1 MTLSYRNMELPS
13 FALKLDHDK
22 LVALAIISLA
32 TLVTS
37 LAAIAIYRVW
47 FHPLSIFPGPRWL
60 AVSNVPERW
69 MSNISGTWIWRV
81 SPLHR
86 KYGPIVRIGPNRL
99 AVDGSIGWFQVYA
112 MRGKDDEFPK
122 YPEYIFP
129 GDGLSILGANQTN
142 HRRHRRQFWSAFNDQ
157 ALVEQEIVIQ
167 PYTDMLL
174 QRLSER
180 AKVGDPI
187 NIVDWINFLLFDI
200 AGELV
205 FSQPFDCLDK
215 QEYHPWVSNFF
226 WAVKGNAMNRF
237 VKHYPVIEPFM
248 NFFFTGKEQIKR
260 ETDQRNMTFHHAMQ
274 RMKLGEQPT
283 PGRRDFMSFLMR
295 RNRDGGGLTDPEI
308 LVDCP
313 VLIGASSETTT
324 TALSGFFFYL
334 GTSPQAYQRLVEEVR
349 SSFKSESEINM
360 KTTKQLEYLNATVD
374 EALRVYP
381 PAAESPPRISPGA
394 EIDGKYLPKGVIVSI
409 YQWGT
414 FHNPENFADPDDY
427 IPERWLQPS
436 HPLHNPKYANDNR
449 SVFRP
454 FGFGMRDC
462 LGKNLAH
469 AEIRVVVSRILYRF
483 DYELGPNQE
492 DWHSSQK
499 CFLAWDKK
507 PLILTLKPRDFAP

>member
-1 MTLSYRNMELPS
+1 
-13 FALKLDHDK
+13 
-22 LVALAIISLA
+22 
-32 TLVTS
+32 
-37 LAAIAIYRVW
+37 
-47 FHPLSIFPGPRWL
+47 
-60 AVSNVPERW
+60 

-81 SPLHR
+81 SSLHR

-112 MRGKDDEFPK
+112 MRGKEDEFPK

-129 GDGLSILGANQTN
+129 GDGLSILGANQVN

-174 QRLSER
+174 QRLSEQ
-180 AKVGDPI
+180 AKIGKPI

-205 FSQPFDCLDK
+205 FSSPFDCLDK
-215 QEYHPWVSNFF
+215 QEYHPWVANFF
-226 WAVKGNAMNRF
+226 RAVKGNAVNRF
-237 VKHYPVIEPFM
+237 VTHYPITKPIV
-248 NFFFTGKEQIKR
+248 NFLFTGKEQIQR
-260 ETDQRNMTFHHAMQ
+260 EADQRNMTFHHAMQ

-295 RNRDGGGLTDPEI
+295 RNRDGGGLSDTEI

-334 GTSPQAYQRLVEEVR
+334 GISPQAYKRLVEEVR
-349 SSFKSESEINM
+349 SSFRSESEINM

-394 EIDGKYLPKGVIVSI
+394 EIDGKYLPKGVSLATITSTI
-409 YQWGT
+409 TQLLTTTGRC
-414 FHNPENFADPDDY
+414 FGLPMGNLP
-427 IPERWLQPS
+427 QPRQ
-436 HPLHNPKYANDNR
+436 LC
-449 SVFRP
+449 RP
-454 FGFGMRDC
+454 G
-462 LGKNLAH
+462 
-469 AEIRVVVSRILYRF
+469 
-483 DYELGPNQE
+483 
-492 DWHSSQK
+492 
-499 CFLAWDKK
+499 
-507 PLILTLKPRDFAP
+507 